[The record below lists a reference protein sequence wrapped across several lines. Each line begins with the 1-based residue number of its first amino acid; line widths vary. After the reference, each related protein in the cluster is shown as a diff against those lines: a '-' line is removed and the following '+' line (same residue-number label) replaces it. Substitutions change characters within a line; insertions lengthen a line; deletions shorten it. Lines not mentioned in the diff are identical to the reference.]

1 MKTKLT
7 LTIIGGLLVLQG
19 ILFFAGAEQITT
31 QAFAENELSADA
43 LAVGSALHRAL
54 GSVALGV
61 GLMIL
66 LLRNIEG
73 VSAVN
78 LCKGII
84 AMSVIVLSAA
94 FYEMSIS
101 NAKPPIPALVLFGL
115 FIALSALS
123 INKQNAHS
131 TN

>member
-61 GLMIL
+61 GLIIL

-84 AMSVIVLSAA
+84 AMSALVLSAA

-123 INKQNAHS
+123 INKQNAQS

>member
-61 GLMIL
+61 GLIIL

-84 AMSVIVLSAA
+84 AMSALILSAA
-94 FYEMSIS
+94 FYEMSNS

>member
-54 GSVALGV
+54 ASVALGV

-84 AMSVIVLSAA
+84 AMSALVLSAA

>member
-61 GLMIL
+61 GLIIL

-84 AMSVIVLSAA
+84 AMSALILSAA

-101 NAKPPIPALVLFGL
+101 NAKPPIPALVLCGL

-123 INKQNAHS
+123 TNKQNAHS

>member
-54 GSVALGV
+54 ASVALGV

-73 VSAVN
+73 VSAIN

-84 AMSVIVLSAA
+84 AMSALVLSAA

>member
-61 GLMIL
+61 GLIIL
-66 LLRNIEG
+66 LLRNI
-73 VSAVN
+73 
-78 LCKGII
+78 
-84 AMSVIVLSAA
+84 
-94 FYEMSIS
+94 
-101 NAKPPIPALVLFGL
+101 
-115 FIALSALS
+115 
-123 INKQNAHS
+123 
-131 TN
+131 

>member
-73 VSAVN
+73 VSAIN

-84 AMSVIVLSAA
+84 AMSALVLSAS
-94 FYEMSIS
+94 FYEMSNS